1 MGNSIVSMNGQDASQ
16 KNALTPKQWEGLAKV
31 SEWAFHIDSLL
42 TLAKDVLTE
51 LPEAVDEDKV
61 IAAFRPKLLA
71 LQETAQEA
79 LDLLHIDDASQANER
94 VQEML
99 RSLKRA
105 QLDVVLPELLNTVSI
120 LHESGMLSRVQVLLR
135 ASSGLPE
142 GESLQALIDKI
153 SHLQAQAPY
162 WIDTIK
168 QLISVVTDQLVA
180 LNLPEKVDELQEAA
194 DQWLKIAMRV
204 KALAQ
209 GDAEDMASR
218 VNGLLD
224 QADYWGGQLG
234 IVLGTLRD
242 MAPETLQSLDVAA
255 VMEQVKTAS
264 GEWLAIAEDGQTL
277 LIGDAPNLAERV
289 RRMLAGVRAAH
300 LDEMLPDLINIA
312 GAVHRS
318 GLLKRAN
325 TAINAIQ
332 PYMPSDAEL
341 QRWIDEGMVLAK
353 RYQPQVGIAM
363 NALAQAQEEMR
374 GIETK
379 TGGFMGLM
387 RMIFS
392 KDTQYVLRF
401 LIRFFYNDLKMQR
414 K

>member
-1 MGNSIVSMNGQDASQ
+1 MGNSIVSINGQNSSTDALS
-16 KNALTPKQWEGLAKV
+16 PKQWEGLAKV

-79 LDLLHIDDASQANER
+79 LDLLHIDDAAHANER

-105 QLDVVLPELLNTVSI
+105 QLDVIMPELLDT
-120 LHESGMLSRVQVLLR
+120 LGALQQSGMLSRVQVLLR
-135 ASSGLPE
+135 ASSGLPQ

-153 SHLQAQAPY
+153 GALQAQAPY

-168 QLISVVTDQLVA
+168 QVIAVVGDQVMA

-194 DQWLKIAMRV
+194 DQWLKISMRM

-209 GDAEDMASR
+209 GDAEDMTSR

-224 QADYWGGQLG
+224 QADYWSGQLG
-234 IVLGTLRD
+234 IVLGTLKD
-242 MAPETLQSLDVAA
+242 MAPEAMQSLDVAA

-264 GEWLAIAEDGQTL
+264 GEWLAIAQDGQTL

-325 TAINAIQ
+325 TAITAIQ

-341 QRWIDEGMVLAK
+341 QRWIDEGMVLSK

-363 NALAQAQEEMR
+363 NALAQAQDEMK
-374 GIETK
+374 GIEHK

-401 LIRFFYNDLKMQR
+401 LIRFFYNDLKMQ
-414 K
+414 KK